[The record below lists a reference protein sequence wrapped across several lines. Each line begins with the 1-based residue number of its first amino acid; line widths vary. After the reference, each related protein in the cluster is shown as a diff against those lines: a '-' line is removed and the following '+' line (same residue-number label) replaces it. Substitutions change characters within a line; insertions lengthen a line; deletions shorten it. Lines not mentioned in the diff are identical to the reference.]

1 MTDQDARL
9 GRVDEVLATT
19 RSVRKGLDFSREVD
33 PRLIEECVAL
43 ALQGPSGSNLQNAHF
58 VVVRDPET
66 KRALGELYRR
76 GWAVYEQTPVYA
88 GNLRFEDPGHRA
100 YHEATT
106 VPEATW
112 LVDHI
117 HEAPALVIPCVEYG
131 LGRGTVF
138 AAAGYGREVPVPMV
152 LHAAVLG
159 AILPAAEIFRLAA
172 RARGLGTCWT
182 VVHQFFEEEAAALL
196 GIPFDKVIQAA
207 MFPIAHTSDDQFVRG
222 WSPPLPEVLHWEGW
236 GHEAA

>member
-1 MTDQDARL
+1 MSDQGTVLAQ
-9 GRVDEVLATT
+9 VDEVLATT
-19 RSVRKGLDFSREVD
+19 RSVRRGLDFSRDVD
-33 PRLIEECVAL
+33 PALIEECVEL

-58 VVVRDPET
+58 VIVRDPET
-66 KRALGELYRR
+66 KRALGDVYRR

-88 GNLRFEDPGHRA
+88 GNLTFEDPGHRK
-100 YHEATT
+100 YQETIT

-131 LGRGTVF
+131 VGRGTVF

-182 VVHQFFEEEAAALL
+182 VVHQFFEQEAAEIL

-222 WSPPLPEVLHWEGW
+222 WSPPLSEVLHTDRW
-236 GHEAA
+236 